1 MVCRVSPM
9 DGSVDVLHVAWRAA
23 QTMPEHVRFS
33 TRGSSV
39 TEQQRPVQ
47 DLFST
52 REFVRRGVV
61 VLALISL
68 ALVLLLAARFA

>member
-1 MVCRVSPM
+1 M
-9 DGSVDVLHVAWRAA
+9 DCSVDAPHVAWLAV
-23 QTMPEHVRFS
+23 QTIPGHVRIS
-33 TRGSSV
+33 TKGSSV

-47 DLFST
+47 DLYST

-68 ALVLLLAARFA
+68 ALVVLLAARFA

>member
-1 MVCRVSPM
+1 M
-9 DGSVDVLHVAWRAA
+9 A
-23 QTMPEHVRFS
+23 S

>member
-1 MVCRVSPM
+1 MHPVY
-9 DGSVDVLHVAWRAA
+9 GG
-23 QTMPEHVRFS
+23 VRIET
-33 TRGSSV
+33 TRGRSV
-39 TEQQRPVQ
+39 TEQHRPVQ

>member
-1 MVCRVSPM
+1 MASK
-9 DGSVDVLHVAWRAA
+9 
-23 QTMPEHVRFS
+23 
-33 TRGSSV
+33 RGSSV

-52 REFVRRGVV
+52 RELVRRGVV

>member
-1 MVCRVSPM
+1 MAWLATRAIPEYVMV
-9 DGSVDVLHVAWRAA
+9 
-23 QTMPEHVRFS
+23 S

>member
-1 MVCRVSPM
+1 
-9 DGSVDVLHVAWRAA
+9 
-23 QTMPEHVRFS
+23 
-33 TRGSSV
+33 V

-52 REFVRRGVV
+52 REFVRRGVI